1 MERTAEN
8 IKLTTRKL
16 TCIYNKERLPFGC
29 SLFFVIGQG
38 LKTNAYLLA
47 PVLNG
52 DYSQNGQA
60 GRLNACAGSA
70 LRATAYGVGK

>member
-1 MERTAEN
+1 MANSKLRTG
-8 IKLTTRKL
+8 KL

-38 LKTNAYLLA
+38 LKTNAQLLA

-52 DYSQNGQA
+52 Y
-60 GRLNACAGSA
+60 
-70 LRATAYGVGK
+70 Y

>member
-29 SLFFVIGQG
+29 SLFFVIGQ
-38 LKTNAYLLA
+38 
-47 PVLNG
+47 VL
-52 DYSQNGQA
+52 
-60 GRLNACAGSA
+60 
-70 LRATAYGVGK
+70 

>member
-38 LKTNAYLLA
+38 LKNKLDILEHAISKCYQRKLPRLLHKRMCMQ
-47 PVLNG
+47 LCT
-52 DYSQNGQA
+52 
-60 GRLNACAGSA
+60 ACCA
-70 LRATAYGVGK
+70 

>member
-16 TCIYNKERLPFGC
+16 ACIYNKERLPFGC
-29 SLFFVIGQG
+29 SLFFVIGQV
-38 LKTNAYLLA
+38 LKTNAQLLV

-52 DYSQNGQA
+52 
-60 GRLNACAGSA
+60 
-70 LRATAYGVGK
+70 AY

>member
-29 SLFFVIGQG
+29 SLFFVIGQV
-38 LKTNAYLLA
+38 LKTGVNLLEEH
-47 PVLNG
+47 
-52 DYSQNGQA
+52 
-60 GRLNACAGSA
+60 A
-70 LRATAYGVGK
+70 LSNYY